1 MSNALVKSEPK
12 EISYVPFGAKD
23 PITLSLEIVQK
34 TICTPTKSGRICSA
48 RDAAKFVMLC
58 QSQHLNP
65 FAGDA
70 FLVGYDNRDGGATF
84 SLIVSHLAVLKR
96 AESSPEYEG
105 MESGVILLGE
115 NGKVTEREGDFVLE
129 DENCVGGWARVYRKG
144 RRPAYRRVS
153 IAAMKPNYETPFW
166 NKLKAPAQIV
176 KVSEADALRSTFPT
190 LLGGMP
196 QLGELIDVT
205 STTTTSAGRVSL
217 VEVSDSPQPQRPEP
231 QPAYSEGAAMETD
244 QGVKPAPNPSL
255 SPSQIIANLTSA
267 FTFDQFKAF
276 VKSEYPAIQIDSC
289 ASYDDLRPQDAKNF
303 IRAKDGM
310 LAWLKQNAGAA
321 SE

>member
-12 EISYVPFGAKD
+12 EISFVPFGAKD

-105 MESGVILLGE
+105 MESGVILLSE
-115 NGKVTEREGDFVLE
+115 DGKITEREGDFVLE
-129 DENCVGGWARVYRKG
+129 NENCVGGWARVYRKG
-144 RRPAYRRVS
+144 RRPTYRRGS
-153 IAAMKPNYETPFW
+153 IAAMKPNYDTPFW

-196 QLGELIDVT
+196 HLGELIDV
-205 STTTTSAGRVSL
+205 SAVAASSSAGRVSL
-217 VEVSDSPQPQRPEP
+217 VEVSDSPQPQHSEP
-231 QPAYSEGAAMETD
+231 QKVDAEDTEMEAS
-244 QGVKPAPNPSL
+244 QRSKPTLKPDELTSN
-255 SPSQIIANLTSA
+255 QIVANLVSD

-276 VKSEYPAIQIDSC
+276 VKSEYPAVQIDSC
-289 ASYDDLRPQDAKNF
+289 ASFDDLRSQDAKNF
-303 IRAKDGM
+303 LRAKHGM
-310 LAWLKQNAGAA
+310 LAWLKENARGQ
-321 SE
+321 